1 MNDTVGT
8 RNPAKLKISVYM
20 SISFPGMMT
29 SSSHKINL
37 DILDLRGRAGVF
49 VCLFAFVF
57 AFFVFVL
64 FCVVFFLVFN
74 FCFCFVF

>member
-1 MNDTVGT
+1 MY
-8 RNPAKLKISVYM
+8 I
-20 SISFPGMMT
+20 
-29 SSSHKINL
+29 INL

-64 FCVVFFLVFN
+64 FCVVFFL
-74 FCFCFVF
+74 CLIFVFVLFFDKSSELH